1 MRTARPGAER
11 RTTGVSEEARL
22 KALMLRGLAGE
33 AGAHSQMLASMSG
46 YLRGYF
52 GKRLPPGAADL
63 EDLVQE
69 TLLAI
74 HLKRDTY
81 DKSQPF
87 TPWAYMLARY
97 KLLDHY
103 RRTGAR
109 RSAPIEDAGELLATE
124 NPEEGAVRRDLGR
137 LLASLPPRQARL
149 LRDVKIEG
157 FSMEEAAARSGMSVA
172 AVKVSVHRGLKAL
185 ARKARD
191 EDR

>member
-1 MRTARPGAER
+1 
-11 RTTGVSEEARL
+11 VSEEDRL

-33 AGAHSQMLASMSG
+33 ARAHGEMLTAMSR

-52 GKRLPPGAADL
+52 GRRLGAGASDL
-63 EDLVQE
+63 EDLVQD

-74 HLKRDTY
+74 HLKRETY
-81 DKSQPF
+81 DPAQPF

-103 RRTGAR
+103 RRGGIRATV
-109 RSAPIEDAGELLATE
+109 PIEDADDLFATD
-124 NPEEGAVRRDLGR
+124 NPEEGAVRRDLGK
-137 LLASLPPRQARL
+137 LLASLPERQAGL
-149 LRDVKIEG
+149 LRDVKLTG
-157 FSMEEAAARSGMSVA
+157 LSMEEAAAKSGMTVT

-185 ARKARD
+185 ARKVAD